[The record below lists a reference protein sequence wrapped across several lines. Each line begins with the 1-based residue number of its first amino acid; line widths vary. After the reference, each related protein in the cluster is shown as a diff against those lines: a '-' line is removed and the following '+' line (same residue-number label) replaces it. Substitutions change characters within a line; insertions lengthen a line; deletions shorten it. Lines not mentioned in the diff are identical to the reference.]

1 MRIIMKSAVMLL
13 AVLFV
18 VASSICLSS
27 HRSFAQGTT
36 KDTIKDIDALVD
48 PANKVLG
55 VHDGIGGEESVGE
68 ESVDEESVD
77 EESVDELKNAN
88 NPPAQAAIPVD
99 ATSKKIETDVGQP
112 DSGPSSATVA
122 TSPETTEASEVEP
135 QDDPRRGVY
144 GGRFYGRKK
153 VQFAANKSTLG
164 PKQKCYKEIYGAADS
179 HLSVGLD
186 WFPKDWRINPGVMFK
201 LASHSAYGK
210 AMRSSDG
217 LAEGKPCSSL
227 VADENS
233 HTTLQ
238 YIPMQV
244 GLKVQGSPFR
254 AKYLVFDIWLAG
266 EYGWWQETRDPSVT
280 MIRPLSAG
288 RLDQASSS
296 TGNTKIYTNSGSKLG
311 SSVGFSAHLLLNPLD
326 ARGVHSMV
334 NSMGIGYVYLTAFG
348 ESVTAISPGLSYAR
362 NNIGV
367 GFTFETVK

>member
-55 VHDGIGGEESVGE
+55 VHDGIGGEESANEESANEESANEESANE
-68 ESVDEESVD
+68 ESVNEESVNK
-77 EESVDELKNAN
+77 ESVDELKNAN
-88 NPPAQAAIPVD
+88 NAPVQAAIPVD

-135 QDDPRRGVY
+135 LDAPRRGVY

-179 HLSVGLD
+179 HLSVGL
-186 WFPKDWRINPGVMFK
+186 V
-201 LASHSAYGK
+201 
-210 AMRSSDG
+210 
-217 LAEGKPCSSL
+217 
-227 VADENS
+227 V
-233 HTTLQ
+233 
-238 YIPMQV
+238 
-244 GLKVQGSPFR
+244 
-254 AKYLVFDIWLAG
+254 
-266 EYGWWQETRDPSVT
+266 
-280 MIRPLSAG
+280 
-288 RLDQASSS
+288 
-296 TGNTKIYTNSGSKLG
+296 
-311 SSVGFSAHLLLNPLD
+311 LL
-326 ARGVHSMV
+326 
-334 NSMGIGYVYLTAFG
+334 
-348 ESVTAISPGLSYAR
+348 
-362 NNIGV
+362 
-367 GFTFETVK
+367 